1 MLGIIPE
8 ISTMCMDLSDAFE
21 SINTCKGT
29 VLYSLNCNEA
39 PWMNDSRDEG
49 VEVEIAKCQ
58 ACEEEESS
66 PRQGDT
72 ADVDDR
78 SVSSSVNQSTGS
90 SAEYRRRGHIKM
102 DSFTTFLPF
111 DENDI
116 FRSRRLSQGSDSQC
130 FRMCR
135 LHRCTAFSQ
144 DSAGDSGVHPL
155 KRDLVSNQRMEPRIV
170 HWDEVVDEEVHVE
183 TLE

>member
-8 ISTMCMDLSDAFE
+8 FSTMCMDLSDAFE

-49 VEVEIAKCQ
+49 VEIEIAECQ

-72 ADVDDR
+72 SDVDNR
-78 SVSSSVNQSTGS
+78 SVSS

-135 LHRCTAFSQ
+135 LHRCIAFSQ

-155 KRDLVSNQRMEPRIV
+155 KRDLLPSQRMEPRMV
-170 HWDEVVDEEVHVE
+170 HWDELVDESVHVE